1 MIDYGINSDSLIIV
15 KRNGKEQIIRIDQVV
30 KGDYVKGY
38 NSVEKLECINMVIE
52 VEKIQ
57 LPPDVDLKIWYK
69 EDGCDQTQ
77 LICGKSQRFP
87 IWDYE
92 IENYTYVPA
101 KDLKCGNILRAPNSA
116 LVKVDNI
123 NIKDC
128 NNDNPN
134 FIILTL
140 SNKANFYVKRIGD
153 EVDPSTNS
161 FILTK
166 GQSS

>member
-15 KRNGKEQIIRIDQVV
+15 KRNGKEQIIKIDQVV
-30 KGDYVKGY
+30 KGDYVRGY
-38 NSVEKLECINMVIE
+38 DSVEKLECINMVIE
-52 VEKIQ
+52 VEKVK
-57 LPPDVDLKIWYK
+57 LPADVDLKIWYK
-69 EDGCDQTQ
+69 QDQCEQTQ
-77 LICGKSQRFP
+77 LICGRAQRFP

-92 IENYTYVPA
+92 IDNYKYISA

-128 NNDNPN
+128 NNDNPE
-134 FIILTL
+134 FIVLTL
-140 SNKANFYVKRIGD
+140 SNKANFYVKRTGIED
-153 EVDPSTNS
+153 ESINS